1 MSGKRSC
8 WKSYADSIRR
18 SKLCLSGGEP
28 LEQEAL
34 KAVSLTVDS
43 GQFAAII
50 GATGSGK
57 STLVQHMNGIL
68 RPTKGT
74 VRVLDMTIRPGLKQN
89 MKEIRRR
96 VGLVFQFP
104 EQQLFEETVEKDLC
118 FGPRNFGAGPE
129 EAKLMA
135 HQAMELMGLDPV
147 LLGRSPFQLS
157 GGQMRKVAIA
167 SVLAM
172 DPDVLV
178 LDEPTATL
186 DPQSREDLMK
196 LLHRLSTE
204 KNKTVILVTHR
215 LDELLELSDRIVVMH
230 EGSVLFAGSKKEF
243 FHQSLM
249 LESKGIELPK
259 SIRLFHNLERSFG
272 VKLDPSGFSPEKA
285 AETIASAL
293 GNISDR

>member
-1 MSGKRSC
+1 M
-8 WKSYADSIRR
+8 
-18 SKLCLSGGEP
+18 
-28 LEQEAL
+28 

>member
-1 MSGKRSC
+1 MPIQFEEV
-8 WKSYADSIRR
+8 SYAYQAES
-18 SKLCLSGGEP
+18 P
-28 LEQEAL
+28 LEQGAL

-43 GQFAAII
+43 GQFVAII

-186 DPQSREDLMK
+186 DPQNRDDLME

-259 SIRLFHNLERSFG
+259 SIRLFHNLERSFD
-272 VKLDPSGFSPEKA
+272 VQLDPSGFSPEKA
-285 AETIASAL
+285 AETIASVL

>member
-1 MSGKRSC
+1 MPIQFEKV
-8 WKSYADSIRR
+8 SYTYQAGS
-18 SKLCLSGGEP
+18 P
-28 LEQEAL
+28 LENTVL
-34 KAVSLTVDS
+34 KAVNLTIED
-43 GQFAAII
+43 GQFAAVV

-57 STLVQHMNGIL
+57 STLLQHMNGIL
-68 RPTKGT
+68 RPTEGT

-118 FGPRNFGAGPE
+118 FGPRNFGATSD
-129 EAKLMA
+129 EAKFMA
-135 HQAMELMGLDPV
+135 CQAMELMGLDPV

-172 DPDVLV
+172 DPDILV

-215 LDELLELSDRIVVMH
+215 LDELLELADQIVVMQ
-230 EGSVLFAGSKKEF
+230 EGGILFAGSKKEF
-243 FHQSLM
+243 FCQSRV

-259 SIRLFHNLERSFG
+259 SIRLFHHIERNFG
-272 VKLDPSGFSPEKA
+272 VQLDPCGFSPEKVA
-285 AETIASAL
+285 DTIASVW
-293 GNISDR
+293 GDISSR